1 MKVTPIPGTA
11 RLAIALGSPRLPR
24 LFLDWSR
31 CLPAPRH
38 GHPPILDFRC
48 SRSSRHS
55 IDSDEEMSRLDE
67 RLKVAGYEL
76 SEILVSM
83 VPAEDLI
90 LGGGLVG

>member
-1 MKVTPIPGTA
+1 
-11 RLAIALGSPRLPR
+11 
-24 LFLDWSR
+24 
-31 CLPAPRH
+31 
-38 GHPPILDFRC
+38 
-48 SRSSRHS
+48 
-55 IDSDEEMSRLDE
+55 MSRLDE